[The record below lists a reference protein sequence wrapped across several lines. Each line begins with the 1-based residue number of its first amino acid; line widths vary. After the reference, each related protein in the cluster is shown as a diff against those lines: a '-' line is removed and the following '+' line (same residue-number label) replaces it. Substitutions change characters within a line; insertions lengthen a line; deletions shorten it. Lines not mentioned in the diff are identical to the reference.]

1 MGHPRPVRGWRR
13 RRYLTSATEEGG
25 ESIKR
30 CAGVASGNRALTN
43 ARDLCAYCLYAYA
56 SPRGSFILATASKR
70 KRKRDTPELFDEIV
84 WEILIRLPVKSLVR
98 FRSVSK
104 AWRAII
110 SDPSFVRAHLH
121 FCRQTQH
128 QNPSFLI
135 SPHFNLQR
143 RAGEFG
149 TVSQMV
155 HCDGLVLLSTN
166 TKAYVFNPATRDA
179 IALPESKRNALP
191 LHDTCLPIG
200 LGMDAST
207 GRYKVARAFYRPSD
221 DDPTR
226 MAAMGMEVFT
236 IGGEDGSW
244 RETLEDPPYLMASF
258 WQAAAHCKG
267 CLFYFIDKKNHQN
280 PPQGLIRFNLQD
292 ETFGITPL
300 IPDLLPQVEDDDIA
314 LSELDGE
321 LCACFFSKWLQRLMI
336 FTTGDI
342 LDRSDDAHW
351 RCRYVIDLPECH
363 PMALHG
369 SGGIL
374 MRLGHCLF
382 RYDLGA
388 HGIQGKDDFH
398 WMDRLKYVGL
408 RCRGRAWKNLC
419 FFNLSSYT
427 ESLVPLN
434 AKASSQALQ

>member
-43 ARDLCAYCLYAYA
+43 
-56 SPRGSFILATASKR
+56 TASKRKR

-110 SDPSFVRAHLH
+110 SDPSFRRRRATAKALSTNIRFYQWHLKKETWSTATLVYGRH
-121 FCRQTQH
+121 F
-128 QNPSFLI
+128 P
-135 SPHFNLQR
+135 
-143 RAGEFG
+143 AGEFG

-179 IALPESKRNALP
+179 IALPESKRNALS

-221 DDPTR
+221 DDPMR

-244 RETLEDPPYLMASF
+244 REILEDPPYLMASF

-336 FTTGDI
+336 FTTGHI

-419 FFNLSSYT
+419 FFNLISYT